1 MQRTLSKEWK
11 EPTEFKKILVN
22 HISDK
27 KLMSRIHKELYN
39 STIKRLIT
47 QFKNGKKRW
56 PDIYLKKTYKCP
68 INIWKDG
75 QFYYALGKCKLR
87 PQDITLYPPGLL

>member
-39 STIKRLIT
+39 SKTKRQHNLKMCKGFQDT
-47 QFKNGKKRW
+47 SPKK
-56 PDIYLKKTYKCP
+56 INKC
-68 INIWKDG
+68 
-75 QFYYALGKCKLR
+75 
-87 PQDITLYPPGLL
+87 